1 MSAKNNFYEPKQVI
15 DNRLMSK
22 LLDTCKDHRDKTTMD
37 IVSFKT
43 TLQVAGNFDEYEK
56 AIAIMLQAKSSH
68 RTTKLHGHKDT
79 AKVRAKMGSR
89 SVLTTNAR
97 LTPVIIV

>member
-1 MSAKNNFYEPKQVI
+1 
-15 DNRLMSK
+15 MSK

-37 IVSFKT
+37 VVSFKT

-68 RTTKLHGHKDT
+68 RTRNYTGTK
-79 AKVRAKMGSR
+79 
-89 SVLTTNAR
+89 
-97 LTPVIIV
+97 TPPKSEQKWGQDHS